1 MKQLFQ
7 CAILQHTYNAD
18 NKLVDTVFIKEPE
31 FRLAKSEKE
40 LLFNLTREIPA
51 ECIDNPDNI
60 QILIRNF

>member
-7 CAILQHTYNAD
+7 CAILHHIVDENGKAT
-18 NKLVDTVFIKEPE
+18 DTVFVLKPE

-40 LLFNLTREIPA
+40 LLFSLTREIP
-51 ECIDNPDNI
+51 EDCIENPDNI

>member
-7 CAILQHTYNAD
+7 CAILWHKVDEND
-18 NKLVDTVFIKEPE
+18 NPVDTEFILQPT

-40 LLFNLTREIPA
+40 LLFNLTREIPE
-51 ECIDNPDNI
+51 ECIENPDNI

>member
-7 CAILQHTYNAD
+7 CAILLHTYD
-18 NKLVDTVFIKEPE
+18 ENKKPLDTQFILFPE
-31 FRLAKSEKE
+31 FRLAKSERE

-51 ECIDNPDNI
+51 DYIDNPDNI